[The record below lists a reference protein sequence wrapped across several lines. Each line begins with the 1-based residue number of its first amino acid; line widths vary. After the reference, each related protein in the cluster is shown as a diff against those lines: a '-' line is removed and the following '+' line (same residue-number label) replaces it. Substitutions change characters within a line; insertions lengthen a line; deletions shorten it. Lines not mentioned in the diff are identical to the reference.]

1 MISRRTALTG
11 MAAAASATA
20 AGLPSG
26 AMTNAGDA
34 VSSGKLTA
42 ASSAATVG
50 IPMNRARA
58 EEILERD
65 GLDALVLG
73 QGINVYH
80 ASGFWPL
87 TSRMGH
93 SPNTFAI
100 VTRRKAQPLSL
111 VLPSF
116 TYYYLL
122 ADIHRSDDFPA
133 YIYTSPA
140 DEEGPDGAPL
150 AAPFALFPDRKAI
163 PLDSVE
169 SRRGSLT
176 AFAEKGVGLSADA
189 KLALAKALKDLGL
202 TKARIAVDHQN
213 VHALVTESAPG
224 ATLVDADDALRR
236 IRPIKSNHEIALMRR
251 AATNNA
257 EAALAAAHAVR
268 AGASYRDLR
277 NLFYA
282 EAAQRGN
289 KGVFMVV
296 DRVSAEQYDAPFRD
310 GQAFLIDAVSEF
322 GGYHGDYGRTIFLGE
337 PPRPMAQ
344 AVAAIGTAWD
354 EIRHALKPG
363 MRFSEIGALGQQTL
377 KKLGGNYI
385 VPFGPH
391 SVGLY
396 HTDHVGNAGAAAL
409 REDHVL
415 EKGMILS
422 VDCPLLESGM
432 GGSAHLEDLMLIT
445 ENGSEPIN
453 NVGDQVIII

>member
-11 MAAAASATA
+11 MAAATATV

-26 AMTNAGDA
+26 AMTEPGNSVGSGNSAA
-34 VSSGKLTA
+34 VDSV
-42 ASSAATVG
+42 ATVG
-50 IPMNRARA
+50 IPMHRGRA
-58 EEILERD
+58 EEILERE

-100 VTRRKAQPLSL
+100 VTRRDTQPLSL
-111 VLPSF
+111 VLSSF

-122 ADIHRSDDFPA
+122 ADVHRRDDFPV
-133 YIYTSPA
+133 YIHTSPA

-150 AAPFALFPDRKAI
+150 AAPFALFPDRDAM
-163 PLDSVE
+163 PLDSIE

-176 AFAEKGVGLSADA
+176 AFAEQEAGASAYA
-189 KLALAKALKDLGL
+189 KFALAKALKDLGL

-213 VHALVTESAPG
+213 VRELVAETAPD

-236 IRPIKSNHEIALMRR
+236 IRPVKSDHEIALMRH

-257 EAALAAAHAVR
+257 EAALAAVRAVR

-277 NLFYA
+277 NLFYT

-337 PPRPMAQ
+337 PTRPMAK

-377 KKLGGNYI
+377 KKLGGDYV

-396 HTDHVGNAGAAAL
+396 HTDHVGDAGAAAF

-445 ENGSEPIN
+445 GNGSEPIN
-453 NVGDQVIII
+453 NVGDQVVII